1 MSMPELIRVCVVLEK
16 LAAGLSRKV
25 ARGVVAR
32 EQAFDFAAQ
41 FVVAGADH
49 PKISR
54 SVYFG
59 SLQRAVKDL
68 TNLRPS
74 LGRQESL
81 P

>member
-1 MSMPELIRVCVVLEK
+1 MPANISRGLIEK
-16 LAAGLSRKV
+16 I
-25 ARGVVAR
+25 ARGIVAR
-32 EQAFDFAAQ
+32 EEAFDFTAQ
-41 FVVAGADH
+41 FVIAGADH
-49 PKISR
+49 PEIRR

>member
-1 MSMPELIRVCVVLEK
+1 MPELIRSGVD
-16 LAAGLSRKV
+16 AGETGSGLVEKV
-25 ARGVVAR
+25 ARRVVAR

-41 FVVAGADH
+41 FVIAGANH

-59 SLQRAVKDL
+59 PLQRAVKDL